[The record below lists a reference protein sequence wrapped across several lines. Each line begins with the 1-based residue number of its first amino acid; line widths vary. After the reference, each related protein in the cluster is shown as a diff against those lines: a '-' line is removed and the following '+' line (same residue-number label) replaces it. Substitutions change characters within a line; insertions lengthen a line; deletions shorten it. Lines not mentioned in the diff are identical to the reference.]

1 MAFVAFETIE
11 DEEGLISSV
20 RSLVADELRALGR
33 EALIDDA
40 VLVVSE
46 LVANAVLHAG
56 GLAGVGVTERGDNVR
71 IEVHDRTRVQPLV
84 ARQSTESMTGRGLR
98 LVASI
103 STGWGAE
110 ITGEGKFVWAE
121 LSEGHAPSPFDEDAL
136 LQLWADDGWPEDE
149 RAVPRYPVSLG
160 DVPTPLLLA
169 AKSHVDNLVRE
180 FTLAA
185 RGAESRISAEV
196 PPHLAELIET
206 VTNRFSEARM
216 SIKRQALAGAS
227 LGLSHV
233 RLELHLPAN
242 AADASEDY
250 LRALDEADSYCH
262 AARMLTLETPPQ
274 HRLFRRWYVGELVAQ
289 LRAADAGLPPP
300 PPQPFE
306 DRLLQ
311 EFDEV
316 AAARAASERVA
327 RLYDLA
333 SALTRAATHEAVAAA
348 VLEQGVA
355 ALGASGGGILLA
367 ATADRLVVPGT
378 VGYDEGLVDRLRDES
393 PDAELPAAVALRT
406 GEPVW
411 IESRD
416 ERDRRFPELTNLE
429 RGTVSTCAVPLV
441 IGDQRLGALRFSFAQ
456 PRLFDDD
463 ERRFV
468 LALAAQ
474 TAQALDRAQLS
485 EQRLDFSRR
494 LQRSLLPQR
503 LAPPP
508 GLDIA
513 SVYHSLGDGMELGGD
528 IYDMWPMADGHWAL
542 AIADASGTGPEAAAL
557 TAMVRFS
564 FRALAIADASPQA
577 VVEHVNRAL
586 LAAELGG
593 ADGER
598 FCTALFGV
606 LTPGPTATVALAGGG
621 HPPPMVRRRDGQV
634 EEVDVGG
641 SLLGVFEEVGFGA
654 TTVTLGPG
662 DTLVLYTDGV
672 IEARRDG
679 VMFGAERL
687 KAAIAAAPPGAATMA
702 AALEAAVLEHTGGMV
717 SDDLAALVV
726 QVTGE

>member
-1 MAFVAFETIE
+1 MAFVTFETIE
-11 DEEGLISSV
+11 DDEALISTV
-20 RSLVADELRALGR
+20 RTLVADELRALGR

-40 VLVVSE
+40 VLVASE

-56 GLAGVGVTERGDNVR
+56 GLAGVRVTERGETIRV
-71 IEVHDRTRVQPLV
+71 EVHDRTRVQPV
-84 ARQSTESMTGRGLR
+84 MAMQSIESMTGRGLR

-103 STGWGAE
+103 STAWGAE
-110 ITGEGKFVWAE
+110 PTDEGKLVWAE
-121 LSEGHAPSPFDEDAL
+121 LSEGHPPSPFGDDGL
-136 LQLWADDGWPEDE
+136 LQLWADDGWPDE
-149 RAVPRYPVSLG
+149 EQPVSRYPVSLG
-160 DVPTPLLLA
+160 DVPTPFLLA

-185 RGAESRISAEV
+185 RGAESHISAEV
-196 PPHLAELIET
+196 PPHLASLIET
-206 VTNRFSEARM
+206 VTNRFSEARQ
-216 SIKRQALAGAS
+216 SIKRQALAAAS
-227 LGLSHV
+227 QGLSHV
-233 RLELHLPAN
+233 RLELHLPAS
-242 AADASEDY
+242 AADAGEDY

-274 HRLFRRWYVGELVAQ
+274 HRLFRQWYVGELVAQ
-289 LRAADAGLPPP
+289 LRAADGGLPPP
-300 PPQPFE
+300 APQAFE

-316 AAARAASERVA
+316 AAARAASERVV
-327 RLYDLA
+327 RLYEVS
-333 SALTRAATHEAVAAA
+333 SALTRAATHEAVANA
-348 VLEQGVA
+348 VLEKGVA
-355 ALGASGGGILLA
+355 ALGASGGGVLLA
-367 ATADRLVVPGT
+367 ASADRLVVPAT
-378 VGYDEGLVDRLRDES
+378 VGYDEALVDRLRDES

-406 GEPVW
+406 GQPAW
-411 IESRD
+411 IESRE
-416 ERDRRFPELTNLE
+416 ERDHRFPELINLE
-429 RGTVSTCAVPLV
+429 PGTVSICAVPLV
-441 IGDQRLGALRFSFAQ
+441 IGDHRLGALRFSFLQ

-503 LAPPP
+503 MTPPP

-528 IYDMWPMADGHWAL
+528 IYDFWPMAEGHWGL

-564 FRALAIADASPQA
+564 FRALAIADASPGS
-577 VVEHVNRAL
+577 VVENVNRAL
-586 LAAELGG
+586 LGAELGG
-593 ADGER
+593 VDDER

-606 LTPGPTATVALAGGG
+606 LTTGPSATVALAGGG
-621 HPPPMVRRRDGQV
+621 HPPPMVRRHDGGI

-641 SLLGVFEEVGFGA
+641 SLLGVFEDLAFGS
-654 TTVTLGPG
+654 TTVTLAPG
-662 DTLVLYTDGV
+662 DTLVLYTDGF

-679 VMFGAERL
+679 VMFGAAGLTR
-687 KAAIAAAPPGAATMA
+687 AIAAAPAGAAAMA
-702 AALEAAVLEHTGGMV
+702 AAVEAAVLEHTGGVV

-726 QVTGE
+726 RVSHQ